1 MNLNQLA
8 ILISKKEGLKKQVN
22 IAQIKEIIKVIGQII
37 RENPFIVLS
46 FIKVAKPSKKK
57 K

>member
-1 MNLNQLA
+1 MNLNKLA
-8 ILISKKEGLKKQVN
+8 VLISKKERLKKQVN

-46 FIKVAKPSKKK
+46 FIKVAKPTKKK